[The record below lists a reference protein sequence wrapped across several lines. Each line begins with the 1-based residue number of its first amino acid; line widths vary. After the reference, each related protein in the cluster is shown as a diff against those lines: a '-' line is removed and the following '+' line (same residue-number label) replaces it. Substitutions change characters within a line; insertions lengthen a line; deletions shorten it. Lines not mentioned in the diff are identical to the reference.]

1 MRHTAIAALTLC
13 MVPLMT
19 WAEEGA
25 NRISGTVG
33 DLEIDVPI
41 WGEQSD
47 FYGDGNSGGVSIMT
61 KPVAPDQ
68 GLGAIS
74 ISFEGSDFQNSSFS
88 SFEVS
93 VADIEAG
100 NMSSYFADLDNDLQ
114 IEVIQAEKQDG
125 ALSLSGS
132 VQGTLTWRKLMPISE
147 RAKDPTRQ
155 LPVALEFDVTVENEF

>member
-1 MRHTAIAALTLC
+1 MRHTAIAALTIC
-13 MVPLMT
+13 MAPLIV

-25 NRISGTVG
+25 NRVSGTVG
-33 DLEIDVPI
+33 DLVIDVSI
-41 WGEQSD
+41 WSEQSD
-47 FYGDGNSGGVSIMT
+47 FYGNGNSGGVSIMT

-88 SFEVS
+88 SFELS

-100 NMSSYFADLDNDLQ
+100 NMSGYFADTDNDLQ
-114 IEVIQAEKQDG
+114 IEVIQAKKQDG
-125 ALSLSGS
+125 VLSLSGS

-147 RAKDPTRQ
+147 RAKDQTRQ
-155 LPVALEFDVTVENEF
+155 LPVALDFDVTVENEF

>member
-1 MRHTAIAALTLC
+1 MRHTAIAALTIC
-13 MVPLMT
+13 MAPLIV

-25 NRISGTVG
+25 NRVSGTVG
-33 DLEIDVPI
+33 DLVIDVSI
-41 WGEQSD
+41 WSEQSD
-47 FYGDGNSGGVSIMT
+47 FYGNGNSGGVSIMT

-88 SFEVS
+88 SFELS

-100 NMSSYFADLDNDLQ
+100 NMSGYFADTDNDLQ
-114 IEVIQAEKQDG
+114 IEVIQAKKQDG
-125 ALSLSGS
+125 VLSLSGS